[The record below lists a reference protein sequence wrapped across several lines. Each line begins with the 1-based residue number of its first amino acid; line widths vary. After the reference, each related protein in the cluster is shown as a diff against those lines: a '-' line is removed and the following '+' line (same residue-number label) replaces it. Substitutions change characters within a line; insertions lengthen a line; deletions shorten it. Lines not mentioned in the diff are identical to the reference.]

1 MRYFIAAASLAFAL
15 AFGSAAFAADNGWGN
30 AQNGYGYYHEANN

>member
-1 MRYFIAAASLAFAL
+1 MRFSVAAVALVLAL
-15 AFGSAAFAADNGWGN
+15 AFGSTAFAADNGWGN